1 MDAYHPESNN
11 SRMTRVMV
19 ATRTLRAT
27 THLVGQDMERRWTS
41 QQATPHMN

>member
-19 ATRTLRAT
+19 ATRTWRAT
-27 THLVGQDMERRWTS
+27 THLVGQDMERR
-41 QQATPHMN
+41 